1 MTEFVGSTFVEGAK
15 LEYFLSEEEGKYSV
29 GVTKTTT
36 EREWGRI
43 PGGYED
49 AKACCRALLRG
60 QVFPSTLPGLPE
72 HAAGSPCRLGGG
84 AMHRKKG
91 LTNGTGFFIII
102 LENKNDSDF

>member
-15 LEYFLSEEEGKYSV
+15 LEYFLSEEDGQYSV

-60 QVFPSTLPGLPE
+60 QVFPSTLLE
-72 HAAGSPCRLGGG
+72 VLADWEEVPCTE
-84 AMHRKKG
+84 KKA
-91 LTNGTGFFIII
+91 
-102 LENKNDSDF
+102 